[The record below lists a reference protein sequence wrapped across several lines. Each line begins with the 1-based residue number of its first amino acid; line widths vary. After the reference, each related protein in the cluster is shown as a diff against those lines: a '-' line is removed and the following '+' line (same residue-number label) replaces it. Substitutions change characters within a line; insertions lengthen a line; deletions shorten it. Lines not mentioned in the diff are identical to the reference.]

1 MIQSQSLF
9 YRSIKLFYPFALLL
23 LLSILGYWQV
33 ALLQYPLKW
42 DLIDQAYPWK
52 YLIGEC
58 LQNQLLPLWN
68 PYQHCGYP
76 IHADPQSSA
85 WYPVVWI
92 IGYFWGYNIYT
103 LSLDFV
109 LHIFLAGVGMF
120 LLGKKLGFSRSVSL
134 LMGIG
139 YMFSGFFVGN
149 AQHFMWI
156 ISGTWLPFIIGAYID
171 LYNKRKTRQAVIFS
185 LFIFMIVT
193 GGYPAFTMI
202 LLYLLFILFIF
213 FSVEILKLESRRSY
227 LKFIR
232 LNAIAVVLSILNT
245 SVMLASIY
253 KLLPYILRAKGV
265 HLVQAL
271 FGPLSPKS
279 LISFL
284 LPFGS
289 INHDMS
295 AFDTD
300 LSMTNIYFG
309 IVLTVFFILGLFIKK
324 PIIIKIFLYWGIFM
338 LTAAVGKYLPVRE
351 FLYHYLPF
359 FKSFRFPSLLRI
371 FVLISFIIISGF
383 ALNSYFENKIR
394 TTKLLR
400 YSIAGIVIM
409 LITIV
414 AINIHGKFLH
424 LGGYISGGGIF
435 TFSKTSTLP
444 QQIFFQG
451 IIQFIFLLILSFLL
465 FKIKNKIKLFK
476 LLILVS
482 AIDLLLAL
490 QLNAPYSVY
499 YEQNT
504 QKSVFEFTNQ
514 LPKDFPLP
522 SNKQITENY
531 DRSSLSFGPLWK
543 NLNIF
548 HKQIAYDGS
557 NPLKLK
563 NYEYLNDSLP
573 DLLLA
578 TIRNQPVFFAKNII
592 VNDSIK
598 NYLKENAFTPDNVF
612 LHRDDFNKVKLHD
625 QNQGKGDSVWFLNFS
640 PTKIIFK
647 THCYS
652 NRLLTFIQNNYYGWE
667 ASINDKKVPVYTANL
682 SFMAVVA
689 PAGIHMVTLEY
700 KPKLII
706 AGFYVSLISLTI
718 SLLVLII
725 QTIRKYSHFFLNQK
739 SN

>member
-9 YRSIKLFYPFALLL
+9 YRSIKLFFPFALLL

-33 ALLQYPLKW
+33 ALLQHPLKW

-58 LQNQLLPLWN
+58 LQNHLLPLWN

-120 LLGKKLGFSRSVSL
+120 LLGKKLGFSQSVSL

-171 LYNKRKTRQAVIFS
+171 LYNKRKIRQAVIFS
-185 LFIFMIVT
+185 LFMFMIVT

-202 LLYLLFILFIF
+202 LLYLLVILFIF
-213 FSVEILKLESRRSY
+213 FSFEILKSESRRSY

-232 LNAIAVVLSILNT
+232 LNAIALVLSILNT

-253 KLLPYILRAKGV
+253 KLLPYILRANGV
-265 HLVQAL
+265 TLVQAL
-271 FGPLSPKS
+271 YGPLSPKS
-279 LISFL
+279 LISFI
-284 LPFGS
+284 LPFGA
-289 INHDMS
+289 INHDMLQ
-295 AFDTD
+295 FDTD
-300 LSMTNIYFG
+300 LTMTNIYFG
-309 IVLTVFFILGLFIKK
+309 IVLTVFFILCLFIKK

-338 LTAAVGKYLPVRE
+338 LTAAIGKYLPVRE

-359 FKSFRFPSLLRI
+359 FKFFRFPSLLRI
-371 FVLISFIIISGF
+371 FVLISFIIVSGF

-394 TTKLLR
+394 TTKLLK
-400 YSIAGIVIM
+400 YSIAGIFIM
-409 LITIV
+409 LVAIV
-414 AINIHGKFLH
+414 AINIYGQFLH
-424 LGGYISGGGIF
+424 LSGYISNGGIF
-435 TFSKTSTLP
+435 TFSKTSTLS

-451 IIQFIFLLILSFLL
+451 IIQFVFLLIVAFLL

-499 YEQNT
+499 YKQNT
-504 QKSVFEFTNQ
+504 QKSILEFTNQ

-522 SNKQITENY
+522 SNKQVTENC

-548 HKQIAYDGS
+548 HKQIAYDGY

-563 NYEYLNDSLP
+563 NYENLNDSLP
-573 DLLLA
+573 GLLSA
-578 TIRNQPVFFAKNII
+578 TIKNQPVFFAKNII
-592 VNDSIK
+592 VNDSIR
-598 NYLKENAFTPDNVF
+598 NYLKENVFTPDNVF
-612 LHRDDFNKVKLHD
+612 LHKDDFNKVKLQA
-625 QNQGKGDSVWFLNFS
+625 QNQGKEDSVWFLNFS
-640 PTKIIFK
+640 PTKIILK
-647 THCYS
+647 THCS
-652 NRLLTFIQNNYYGWE
+652 GNRLLTLIQNNYYGWE
-667 ASINDKKVPVYTANL
+667 AGIDDKKVPVYTANL

-689 PAGIHMVTLEY
+689 PAGIHTVTLEY

-725 QTIRKYSHFFLNQK
+725 QTIRKHSHFFQNQK
-739 SN
+739 FY